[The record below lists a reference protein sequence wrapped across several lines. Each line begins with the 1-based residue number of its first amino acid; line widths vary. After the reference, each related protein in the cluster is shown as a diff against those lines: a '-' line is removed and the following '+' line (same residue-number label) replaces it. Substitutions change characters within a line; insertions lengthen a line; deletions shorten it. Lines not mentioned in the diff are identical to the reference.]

1 MNEKFFELP
10 EEKKQKIINAGFE
23 IFSKNTYK
31 KASTEDIAA
40 RAGISK
46 GLLFYYF
53 HNKKALYM
61 FLLDYAKQLMT
72 DVVID
77 AGFGEIKDVFE
88 MLEYASVRK
97 YQLLQKNPHIMD
109 YLMRVMSLQ
118 NEAVSDDVN
127 RVWQDTANDV
137 FASYFAKLDYSK
149 FRDDVNPQEIIRML
163 LWTAEGY
170 MLERQKYGQ
179 PSELDDLME
188 KFKRWTA
195 LFKKIAY
202 KEEYLK

>member
-137 FASYFAKLDYSK
+137 FANYFAKLDYSK

>member
-10 EEKKQKIINAGFE
+10 EEKKHKIINAGFE

-77 AGFGEIKDVFE
+77 A
-88 MLEYASVRK
+88 
-97 YQLLQKNPHIMD
+97 
-109 YLMRVMSLQ
+109 
-118 NEAVSDDVN
+118 
-127 RVWQDTANDV
+127 
-137 FASYFAKLDYSK
+137 
-149 FRDDVNPQEIIRML
+149 
-163 LWTAEGY
+163 
-170 MLERQKYGQ
+170 
-179 PSELDDLME
+179 
-188 KFKRWTA
+188 
-195 LFKKIAY
+195 
-202 KEEYLK
+202 

>member
-10 EEKKQKIINAGFE
+10 EEKKHKIINAGFE

-137 FASYFAKLDYSK
+137 FANYFAKLDYSK